1 MEKNSFNPATALA
14 QARQAYHSNHDEV
27 TPYIKN
33 LLEEM
38 FGKSNLQAPVT
49 ERIKTFNDALN
60 ALGYNHVLV
69 KQYIAIRDMMTK
81 EGTISDKESCDIV
94 SYLACRIICAALN
107 EGWENPQDCKTTVY
121 YVWYYL
127 YDHKPTKGELCSDEV
142 PTDVDMSLYGLP
154 AGLAFSYSYYAPSGT
169 SANIGSRLCFKT
181 RDLAIYAAKQFADI
195 FLDFLLIRK

>member
-38 FGKSNLQAPVT
+38 FGKSNLEVPVT
-49 ERIKTFNDALN
+49 ERIKTFDDALN

-81 EGTISDKESCDIV
+81 DGTINDKESCDIV
-94 SYLACRIICAALN
+94 SYLACRIVCAALN

-127 YDHKPTKGELCSDEV
+127 YDHQPTKSEMCPDEI
-142 PTDVDMSLYGLP
+142 PTDVDMSFYGLP
-154 AGLAFSYSYYAPSGT
+154 AGLAFSCSNNAPSCA
-169 SANIGSRLCFKT
+169 SANFGSRLCFKT
-181 RDLAIYAAKQFADI
+181 RDLAIYAAQQFAAI
-195 FLDFLLIRK
+195 FLDFLMIRK